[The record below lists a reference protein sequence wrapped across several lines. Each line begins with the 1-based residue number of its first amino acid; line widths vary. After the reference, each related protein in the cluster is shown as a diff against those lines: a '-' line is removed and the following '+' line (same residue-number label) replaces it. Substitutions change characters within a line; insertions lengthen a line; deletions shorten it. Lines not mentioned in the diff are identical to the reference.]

1 MDNKGIVLELQ
12 REALDNSS
20 DIVGL
25 LRKAKIIAYK
35 LGLEDLTEWATKE
48 VGGYTST
55 DLAETIPRYRHISG
69 GTIEFFNPYRGY
81 CPTYIDDAEL
91 LKRLDSCIIYL
102 GIPKI
107 TSYLKT
113 EKSSIFR
120 YTFTPDAQKILN
132 SISTTPCD
140 FSYSVKYPV
149 NCLFQILEDARNVI
163 IDWTLLLESNGILGI
178 DFSFSDKE
186 IGIAASKKSIVN
198 YYTTNVFLNSSNF
211 QIQQNSTEAKQVLSI
226 SDLSK

>member
-1 MDNKGIVLELQ
+1 MENKGIVLELQ

-55 DLAETIPRYRHISG
+55 DLADTIPKYRHISG
-69 GTIEFFNPYRGY
+69 GTLQFFNPYRGY
-81 CPTYIDDAEL
+81 CPTYIDDTEL
-91 LKRLDSCIIYL
+91 LKKLDSCIIYL
-102 GIPKI
+102 GIPMI

-120 YTFTPDAQKILN
+120 YTFTPDTQKILN
-132 SISTTPCD
+132 NISTAPCE

-149 NCLFQILEDARNVI
+149 NCLFQILEDVRNVI
-163 IDWTLLLESNGILGI
+163 IDWTLLLESSGILGM
-178 DFSFSDKE
+178 DFSFSEKE
-186 IGIAASKKSIVN
+186 IGIASSKESIVN
-198 YYTTNVFLNSSNF
+198 YYTANIFLNSSN
-211 QIQQNSTEAKQVLSI
+211 IQVQQYSTDTKQEISI
-226 SDLSK
+226 PEIII